1 MTHATDA
8 NGSSGGGR
16 SRSVTIVFC
25 LIVLMVVA
33 LLIAFA
39 VQMHRSTAAPEPGAA
54 APDFELETYEGDTSR
69 LSDLRG
75 EVVVLNF
82 WASWCAPCA
91 VEAAE
96 LEALWRD
103 YADRGV
109 VVLGIDYEDT
119 RPAALEYLE
128 KHGVTY
134 PNGLD
139 RADVIARK
147 YHLGGVPETFVID
160 REGRIAPLVVDPGE
174 VPVAKIVGPVT
185 QSSSFTPGE
194 LRAVIDDLLADGQ
207 GAP

>member
-1 MTHATDA
+1 VTIAEGA

-16 SRSVTIVFC
+16 SHTVTIVFS
-25 LIVLMVVA
+25 LIVLVVVA

-39 VQMHRSTAAPEPGAA
+39 VQMHRSTAAPEPGTA
-54 APDFELETYEGDTSR
+54 APDFELETYEGDTIR

-75 EVVVLNF
+75 KVVVLNF

-103 YADRGV
+103 YADRDV

-119 RPAALEYLE
+119 RPAALTYLE
-128 KHGVTY
+128 KHGVSY

-160 REGRIAPLVVDPGE
+160 RQGRVVPLVVDPGE

-185 QSSSFTPGE
+185 QTSSFTPRE
-194 LRAVIDDLLADGQ
+194 LREVIDDLLANGE
-207 GAP
+207 GSP